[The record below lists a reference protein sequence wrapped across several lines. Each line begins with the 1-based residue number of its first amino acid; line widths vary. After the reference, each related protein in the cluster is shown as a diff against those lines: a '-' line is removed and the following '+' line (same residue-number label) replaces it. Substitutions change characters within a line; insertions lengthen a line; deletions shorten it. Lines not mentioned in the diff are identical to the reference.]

1 MIVLVYKLDSYL
13 NFVDKLKNDQLH
25 SELGSPRRKK
35 RKEFAKLPIISR
47 ETIDK
52 ALINVQL
59 FQQIHYL
66 TAETPDDVA
75 NSVFQ
80 CTNAV
85 SQIPYK

>member
-25 SELGSPRRKK
+25 SELGLPRRKK

-75 NSVFQ
+75 NIVFQ